1 MIRILKPNGKLILT
15 VKTKNIIKYNLK
27 SLTLRNFDTKFYK
40 ILDNNRLNS
49 YKGLKSLE
57 EYLKIIKKNKNVK
70 INKVEPIYC
79 RKINLIWDVGLR
91 PIIKP
96 MSILA
101 NSAKINDRLKA
112 KYLMVNIFL
121 KLFDSFIKSYKPEKE
136 YTVEW
141 LLEITKK

>member
-1 MIRILKPNGKLILT
+1 M
-15 VKTKNIIKYNLK
+15 
-27 SLTLRNFDTKFYK
+27 
-40 ILDNNRLNS
+40 
-49 YKGLKSLE
+49 E
-57 EYLKIIKKNKNVK
+57 MKKKAPQYQ
-70 INKVEPIYC
+70 VEPIYC